1 MNKTYIVD
9 LTQEE
14 QECLLKLVKTGEHP
28 ARKMNRARI
37 LLLADEHR
45 MDREIAD
52 VLHTSIPTVQRTRQR
67 FVEGNLEYALNE
79 RRRCGRPRKL
89 NERIEAELISLARG
103 VPPAGR
109 KCWTT
114 QLLAERIV
122 ERKLM
127 DTISDETVRRK
138 LKDHDL
144 KPWLRKRWCIPTAG
158 AEFVWRM
165 EDILDLYAELYD
177 PKQPLVC
184 FDEQSIQLIAET
196 RRSLAVKPGKPER
209 IDYEYKRN
217 GTRNLFMFFQP
228 LAGWR
233 RVKVTQR
240 RTKIDFS
247 HCMRDLT
254 DEFFPQ
260 AVVIR
265 VVQDNLNTHTPA
277 SLYESFEPA
286 EAKRI
291 LNRLEFHYTP
301 KHSSWLNM
309 AEIELSV
316 LSGQCLDQ
324 RIPDEDTLHHA
335 VAAWQEL
342 RNAQHATVNW
352 QFTTENARTKLK
364 RLYPDTH

>member
-9 LTQEE
+9 LTQDE
-14 QECLLKLVKTGEHP
+14 QELLLKLIKTGEHP
-28 ARKMNRARI
+28 SRKINRARI
-37 LLLADEHR
+37 LLLADEHKT
-45 MDREIAD
+45 DREIAD
-52 VLHTSIPTVQRTRQR
+52 ALHTSIPTIQRTRQQ
-67 FVEGNLEYALNE
+67 FVEGNLDYALNE
-79 RRRCGRPRKL
+79 QRRCGRPSKL
-89 NERIEAELISLARG
+89 KEKAEADLVALARS

-114 QLLAERIV
+114 QILAKRLV
-122 ERKLM
+122 ERKITG
-127 DTISDETVRRK
+127 TISDETVRRV
-138 LKDHDL
+138 LKKHDL

-165 EDILDLYAELYD
+165 EDVLELYAEPYD
-177 PKQPLVC
+177 PRRPMVC
-184 FDEQSIQLIAET
+184 FDEQSVQLIAET
-196 RRSLAVKPGKPER
+196 RRSLAMKPGKPER
-209 IDYEYKRN
+209 FDYEYSRN
-217 GTRNLFMFFQP
+217 GTRNLFVFFQP

-233 RVKVTQR
+233 HVKVTER

-254 DEFFPQ
+254 DVFFPQ
-260 AVVIR
+260 AGVIR

-286 EAKRI
+286 EARRI
-291 LNRLEFHYTP
+291 LSRLQFHYTP

-324 RIPDEDTLHHA
+324 RIPDEDALRHEI
-335 VAAWQEL
+335 AAWQEL
-342 RNAQHATVNW
+342 RNEQQATVDW
-352 QFTTENARTKLK
+352 HFTTEKARIKLK
-364 RLYPDTH
+364 RLYPETQ

>member
-9 LTQEE
+9 LTQDE
-14 QECLLKLVKTGEHP
+14 QELLLKLIKTGKHP
-28 ARKMNRARI
+28 SRKINRARI

-45 MDREIAD
+45 TDQEIAD
-52 VLHTSIPTVQRTRQR
+52 ALHTSIPTVQRTRQR
-67 FVEGNLEYALNE
+67 FVEGNLDYALNE
-79 RRRCGRPRKL
+79 QRRCGRPSKL
-89 NERIEAELISLARG
+89 EEKAEADLVALARS

-114 QLLAERIV
+114 QILAKRLV
-122 ERKLM
+122 ERKIT
-127 DTISDETVRRK
+127 DTISDETVRRV
-138 LKDHDL
+138 LKKHDL
-144 KPWLRKRWCIPTAG
+144 KPWLRKRWCIPSAG

-165 EDILDLYAELYD
+165 EDVLDLYAEPYD
-177 PKQPLVC
+177 PSRPMVC
-184 FDEQSIQLIAET
+184 FDEQSVQLIAET
-196 RRSLAVKPGKPER
+196 RRSLAMKPGKPER
-209 IDYEYKRN
+209 IDYEYSRN
-217 GTRNLFMFFQP
+217 GTRNLFVFFQP

-233 RVKVTQR
+233 HVKVTEQ

-254 DEFFPQ
+254 DAFFPQ
-260 AVVIR
+260 AEVIR

-286 EAKRI
+286 EARRI
-291 LNRLEFHYTP
+291 LSRLQFHYTP

-324 RIPDEDTLHHA
+324 RIPDEVTLRHEI
-335 VAAWQEL
+335 AAWQEL
-342 RNAQHATVNW
+342 RNEQRATVDW
-352 QFTTENARTKLK
+352 HFTTEKARIKLK
-364 RLYPDTH
+364 RLYPETQ